1 MAGCNS
7 AGGKAVDSINC
18 FINSVRMGFFSAF
31 GLNQVT
37 EKPILCHMFI
47 LFLAHKPDTLQTGM
61 GNKRQ
66 VFTQVTRLILHQR
79 KTAITIPIPLKF
91 LSELV
96 VNLRHWRQHL
106 K

>member
-1 MAGCNS
+1 
-7 AGGKAVDSINC
+7 
-18 FINSVRMGFFSAF
+18 MGFFSPF

-37 EKPILCHMFI
+37 EKPILGHMFI

-106 K
+106 E